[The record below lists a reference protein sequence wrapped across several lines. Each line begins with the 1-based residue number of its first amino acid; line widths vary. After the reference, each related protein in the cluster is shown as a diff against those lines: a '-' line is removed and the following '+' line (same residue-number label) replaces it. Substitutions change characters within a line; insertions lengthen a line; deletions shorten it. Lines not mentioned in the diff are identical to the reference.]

1 MSRHTPGNGTPLMSS
16 SVNWCAFCWCNPFA
30 WLMKR
35 EIRTNLEYMAD
46 ARVLENGYDSKTY
59 QYHLLGLSHQK
70 AAATIYNSFN
80 VLPLKNASNDEQKE
94 NKRNRKDQISDV
106 PSFSGLTY
114 DCQQYR
120 SSGTY
125 HKEDCSGSHRGCR
138 RQTGQAVPE
147 VQAPQVAPLPEQDT
161 KTVTYKGKVVDKDT
175 LDNPI
180 LR

>member
-1 MSRHTPGNGTPLMSS
+1 
-16 SVNWCAFCWCNPFA
+16 
-30 WLMKR
+30 MK
-35 EIRTNLEYMAD
+35 
-46 ARVLENGYDSKTY
+46 
-59 QYHLLGLSHQK
+59 
-70 AAATIYNSFN
+70 
-80 VLPLKNASNDEQKE
+80 

-138 RQTGQAVPE
+138 RQNRTSGNRKFKPSSSS
-147 VQAPQVAPLPEQDT
+147 LPEQDT

-180 LR
+180 FEVVEHMPEFPTDGMSALMEYLSKNIKYPEAAMKKGTQGRATVQL